1 MPESLDS
8 PTPYLE
14 VNVVLNALRSNVQ
27 TILGDQFVGLYLYG
41 SLSSGDFNLDTSD
54 IDFLVVTTDELPT
67 EIVSQLEVMHHQL
80 MSTGSKW
87 AKKLEGAYLPQAVLR
102 RYDPAD
108 VTLRPGFNEGRFYL
122 ARQGSDWIIQRHIL
136 REMGVVLAGPPLHTL
151 IDPVPVEDIQW
162 SVRAILR
169 EWWRPML
176 DAPDRLRGD
185 DYQAYAVLTMCRALY
200 ALEHGSVVSK
210 PTAAR
215 WAIATLDDRWTLLI
229 EQALAW
235 RPHQSMDQYENVLDF
250 IRDTLERSQPF
261 ETKQRNK

>member
-1 MPESLDS
+1 MSDLLNQ
-8 PTPYLE
+8 PTLYPE
-14 VNVVLNALRSNVQ
+14 VNAVLTSLQTKVH

-80 MSTGSKW
+80 MSGGLKW

-102 RYDPAD
+102 CYDPVD
-108 VTLRPGFNEGRFYL
+108 TTLRPCFNEGHFYL

-136 REMGVVLAGPPLHTL
+136 REMGVVLAGPPAHTL
-151 IDPVPVEDIQW
+151 IDPVPAEDIQW

-169 EWWRPML
+169 EWWRPVL
-176 DAPDRLRGD
+176 DTPDRLRGD

-210 PTAAR
+210 PSAAR
-215 WAIATLDDRWTLLI
+215 WAIPTLDDRWTPLI
-229 EQALAW
+229 EQAVAW
-235 RPHQSMDQYENVLDF
+235 RPNQAMDRYENVLEF
-250 IRDTLERSQPF
+250 IRYTLEHSRAS
-261 ETKQRNK
+261 ESNHD